1 MAFGKRKSR
10 KNMPPEGM
18 AHLVTA
24 SNTIEADILESK
36 LKSYGIEVLRK
47 YRENGAYLTLVLG
60 LSSLGVDL
68 FVPEE
73 KAKEAKEILE
83 SAEGIK
89 DEDIL
94 ADPSFKDKGLKA
106 ENEEFLKKLDK
117 RTKWMALFFIAAAA
131 VLIYYILK
139 G

>member
-117 RTKWMALFFIAAAA
+117 RAKWMALFFIAAAA

>member
-36 LKSYGIEVLRK
+36 LKSYGIEVFRK

-73 KAKEAKEILE
+73 RAKEAKEILK

-94 ADPSFKDKGLKA
+94 ADPSFKDKALKA

-117 RTKWMALFFIAAAA
+117 RAKWMALFFIAAAA